1 MMDLMIVSFVQAK
14 QLLDAQAHGQTTATI
29 SLDLGLSQRVV
40 ALEPTGVVFPDGP
53 SLAWDEIVQ
62 IADDDT
68 GCYAVELNTTR
79 KIQQFSPRLNRF
91 CSLMPTHGA
100 PTILIAGFIMH
111 RVKGIDPYGDTIK
124 KIQAAAPRGQVLDTS
139 TGLGYTAIEAAKRA
153 EHVVTIE
160 LDPTVLEIA
169 RQNPW
174 SRALFDNPIIE
185 QRIGDSFDVVPTL
198 ESGRFSRVIH
208 DPPAFSLAGELYSGA
223 FYRELFRILKPNGR
237 LFHYIGSLESKSGSG
252 VARGAVRRLL
262 EAGFTRVVRRPE
274 AFGLLAYK

>member
-1 MMDLMIVSFVQAK
+1 MNAIIISLAQA
-14 QLLDAQAHGQTTATI
+14 QRLLDAQARGQTTAVV
-29 SLDLGLSQRVV
+29 SLDLGLSEHEVT
-40 ALEPTGVVFPDGP
+40 LEQERVVFPDGQA
-53 SLAWDEIVQ
+53 LGWEDIAQ
-62 IADDDT
+62 IAEDDT
-68 GCYAVELNTTR
+68 GCYAVEGSELR

-111 RVKGIDPYGDTIK
+111 RVKGVDPYADTMK

-153 EHVVTIE
+153 AHVITIE

-174 SRALFDNPIIE
+174 SRTLFDNPIIE
-185 QRIGDSFDVVPTL
+185 QIIGDSFEVVPTF
-198 ESGRFSRVIH
+198 EAGRFSRVIH

-223 FYRELFRILKPNGR
+223 FYREIYRILKPNGR

-274 AFGLLAYK
+274 AFGLIAYK